1 MAAQIKK
8 LMDAGRK
15 KRILSPTF
23 PHITLTARRNQ
34 IMAEKLEKNRLL
46 ELAGRVDNLRR
57 YL

>member
-1 MAAQIKK
+1 
-8 LMDAGRK
+8 MDAGRK